1 MCDTCWPLGAGT
13 YHCDSDRVTDFTTST
28 NTACPGMTYIRGN
41 IAEFNSWEQLGNPGW
56 NWDSLFH
63 YFKKSEKYTIP
74 TDSQLAAGATFESR
88 YHGFH
93 GPLHVGYT
101 PALENGSF
109 APVVS
114 DTWAGLSVPHNPD
127 LNSGSVRGYGMGP
140 QTLDTVLNMRWDAAR
155 AYLHP
160 AEHRSNLKVL
170 KGTVKRITWATKKTA
185 GKRLVADGV
194 EVLTGDGKST
204 ILRAKREI
212 IVSAGA
218 LRTPLVLEGSGI
230 GNPR

>member
-1 MCDTCWPLGAGT
+1 
-13 YHCDSDRVTDFTTST
+13 
-28 NTACPGMTYIRGN
+28 MTYIRGN
-41 IAEFNSWEQLGNPGW
+41 VAEFDAWEELGNPGW
-56 NWDSLFH
+56 NWDSIFG

-74 TDSQLAAGATFESR
+74 TDSQLAAGATFDSR

-101 PALENGSF
+101 PALKNGSF
-109 APVVS
+109 APVVR
-114 DTWAGLSVPHNPD
+114 DTWAGLSVTHNPD
-127 LNSGSVRGYGMGP
+127 LNSGDVRGYGMGP
-140 QTLDTVLNMRWDAAR
+140 QTLDMALNLRWDAAR

-160 AEHRSNLKVL
+160 AEHRPNLEVL
-170 KGTVKRITWATKKTA
+170 RGTVKRITWAA
-185 GKRLVADGV
+185 GKRARQHLVADGV
-194 EVLTGDGKST
+194 EVVTDAGRST
-204 ILRAKREI
+204 VLSAKKEI